1 MEQLIQDVLRI
12 LNQPGTPE
20 DLKDSIQD
28 VIQNHKENTVNPE
41 SSQKSQDQNVALL
54 KERLAEQ
61 KLLSRKSETKANNLI
76 NINKQRNETLFE
88 NYKKEMEN
96 EKHSLLRKVET
107 FEQKNKKLSENL
119 TNLPALQEELGKV
132 QELLTS
138 EKAVQEKLLDE
149 KARAERE
156 LDKAKTKLEAQSSE
170 KDESKKIK
178 ESIKQIKNYKT
189 ENLNLKKQLEELS
202 KKDTG
207 RGDLEAEIA
216 DFQNKITDLQEK
228 LTAVEVEKDELNK
241 HKEELLALQEEK
253 AGETKEAKE
262 AGEAGEAKKF
272 DDELNSL
279 DEQSKS
285 FKIINQLN
293 EESFAVFKT
302 ALSSTQS
309 FDERISKLDIFIK
322 KTKEHIQAI
331 TEENNDAE
339 STEKISTDVLD
350 YFSTQIEKK
359 EAIKGILIKEKE
371 LNRLNNEEE
380 GGSTVIIQRKVNKK
394 HAAHGGSWKVAYAD
408 FVTAMMAFFLMLW
421 LLSMLSQESRDNLKE
436 YFKSYKAFKHTGKTD
451 KKSSDSIKQADTDS
465 LNDVRMVEEIKKRFQ
480 GADEHLKVENVPGGI
495 RIQVMDLM
503 DKPMFEAGSAR
514 FTQTALSIME
524 FVAMRIKDLPGNIIL
539 EGHTDGTQY
548 QGSTK
553 SNWELSM
560 ERASAARIKLVSHGM
575 IAARIRRIIAYGGT
589 EPLTPGDYF
598 NPSNRRISII
608 LITDEIADVYKEKTS
623 PVNSEESPQH

>member
-1 MEQLIQDVLRI
+1 MDLLIQEVLRI

-28 VIQNHKENTVNPE
+28 AIQLHKENSMNLD
-41 SSQKSQDQNVALL
+41 SSQKSKDQNVALL

-61 KLLSRKSETKANNLI
+61 KVLSRKSETKANNLI
-76 NINKQRNETLFE
+76 NINKQRNESLFE
-88 NYKKEMEN
+88 NYKKEMES
-96 EKHSLLRKVET
+96 EKHGLLRKVES
-107 FEQKNKKLSENL
+107 FEQKNKKLSDNL
-119 TNLPALQEELGKV
+119 TNMPALEEELQKI

-156 LDKAKTKLEAQSSE
+156 LEKAKIKLEAQSPGEDNSKAI
-170 KDESKKIK
+170 KD
-178 ESIKQIKNYKT
+178 SIKQIKNYKT
-189 ENLNLKKQLEELS
+189 ENLNLKKQLEKLT
-202 KKDTG
+202 KKDTELAAD
-207 RGDLEAEIA
+207 RGVLEEEVAE
-216 DFQNKITDLQEK
+216 FQSKIKELQEK
-228 LTAVEVEKDELNK
+228 LTSVEVEKDELNK
-241 HKEELLALQEEK
+241 HKDELLALQEEK
-253 AGETKEAKE
+253 AGEV
-262 AGEAGEAKKF
+262 GEEQKF
-272 DDELNSL
+272 DNELNVL
-279 DEQSKS
+279 DEQSKN

-293 EESFAVFKT
+293 EESFEVFKT

-309 FDERISKLDIFIK
+309 FDERISKLDVFIK
-322 KTKEHIQAI
+322 KTKEHIETI
-331 TEENNDAE
+331 TKENNDTDSAE
-339 STEKISTDVLD
+339 NYSTDILD
-350 YFSTQIEKK
+350 YFSNQIGKK
-359 EAIKGILIKEKE
+359 EALKGILIKEKE
-371 LNRLNNEEE
+371 LNRLNTEDE

-436 YFKSYKAFKHTGKTD
+436 YFKSYKAFKHTGKQD
-451 KKSSDSIKQADTDS
+451 SKSSDSVKQADSSS
-465 LNDVRMVEEIKKRFQ
+465 LNDVRMVEELKKRFQ

-503 DKPMFEAGSAR
+503 DKPMFEPGSAK
-514 FTQTALSIME
+514 FTEAALSIME
-524 FVAMRIKDLPGNIIL
+524 FIAMRIKDLPGNIIL

-548 QGSTK
+548 QGSSK

-560 ERASAARIKLVSHGM
+560 ERASAARIELENHGM

-589 EPLTPGDYF
+589 EPLTPDDYF

-608 LITDEIADVYKEKTS
+608 IITDEIADIYKEKTF
-623 PVNSEESPQH
+623 SENNEKSVKH

>member
-1 MEQLIQDVLRI
+1 MDQLIQDVLRI

-28 VIQNHKENTVNPE
+28 AIQLHKENITNLDN
-41 SSQKSQDQNVALL
+41 SQKSKDQNVALL

-88 NYKKEMEN
+88 NYKREMEN

-119 TNLPALQEELGKV
+119 TNLPALQEELEKV

-138 EKAVQEKLLDE
+138 EKVVQGKLLDE

-156 LDKAKTKLEAQSSE
+156 LEKAKTKLEAQSPE
-170 KDESKKIK
+170 EDNSKKIK

-189 ENLNLKKQLEELS
+189 ENQNLKKQLEELS

-207 RGDLEAEIA
+207 RGNLEAEIA
-216 DFQNKITDLQEK
+216 DFQNEITELQEK
-228 LTAVEVEKDELNK
+228 LAAVEVEKDELNK
-241 HKEELLALQEEK
+241 HKEELLSLQEEK
-253 AGETKEAKE
+253 AEEAEE
-262 AGEAGEAKKF
+262 AGEAGEAQKF
-272 DDELNSL
+272 NDELNAL
-279 DEQSKS
+279 DEQSKD
-285 FKIINQLN
+285 FKIINKLD

-309 FDERISKLDIFIK
+309 FDERISKLDVFIK

-350 YFSTQIEKK
+350 YFSAQIEKK

-451 KKSSDSIKQADTDS
+451 KKSSDSIKQADTNS

-548 QGSTK
+548 QDSIK

-560 ERASAARIKLVSHGM
+560 ERASAARIELVSQGM
-575 IAARIRRIIAYGGT
+575 ISARIRRIIAYGGT
-589 EPLTPGDYF
+589 EPLIPGDYF

-608 LITDEIADVYKEKTS
+608 LITDEIADVYKENTS
-623 PVNSEESPQH
+623 PENSEESAQH

>member
-1 MEQLIQDVLRI
+1 MDQLIQDVLRI

-28 VIQNHKENTVNPE
+28 AIQLHKENITNLDN
-41 SSQKSQDQNVALL
+41 SQKSKDQNVALL

-88 NYKKEMEN
+88 NYKREMEN

-119 TNLPALQEELGKV
+119 TNLPALQEELEKV

-138 EKAVQEKLLDE
+138 EKVVQGKLLDE

-156 LDKAKTKLEAQSSE
+156 LEKAKTKLEARSPE
-170 KDESKKIK
+170 EDNSKKIK

-189 ENLNLKKQLEELS
+189 ENQNLKKQLEELS

-207 RGDLEAEIA
+207 RGNLEAEIA
-216 DFQNKITDLQEK
+216 DFQNEITELQEK
-228 LTAVEVEKDELNK
+228 LAAVEVEKDELNK
-241 HKEELLALQEEK
+241 HKEELLSLQEEK
-253 AGETKEAKE
+253 AEE
-262 AGEAGEAKKF
+262 AGEAGEAGEAQKF
-272 DDELNSL
+272 NDELNAL
-279 DEQSKS
+279 DEQSKD
-285 FKIINQLN
+285 FKIINKLD

-309 FDERISKLDIFIK
+309 FDERISKLDVFIK
-322 KTKEHIQAI
+322 KTKVHIQAI

-350 YFSTQIEKK
+350 YFTAQIEKK

-451 KKSSDSIKQADTDS
+451 KKSSDSIKQADTNS

-548 QGSTK
+548 QDSIK

-560 ERASAARIKLVSHGM
+560 ERASAARIELVSQGM
-575 IAARIRRIIAYGGT
+575 ISARIRRIIAYGGT
-589 EPLTPGDYF
+589 EPLIPGDYF

-608 LITDEIADVYKEKTS
+608 LITDEIADVYKENTS
-623 PVNSEESPQH
+623 PENSEESAQH

>member
-1 MEQLIQDVLRI
+1 MDQLIQDVLRI

-28 VIQNHKENTVNPE
+28 AIQLHKENTVNPE
-41 SSQKSQDQNVALL
+41 SSQKSQDHNVALL

-88 NYKKEMEN
+88 NFKREMEN

-156 LDKAKTKLEAQSSE
+156 LEKAKTKLEAQSPE

-216 DFQNKITDLQEK
+216 DFQNKITELQEK

-253 AGETKEAKE
+253 AGE
-262 AGEAGEAKKF
+262 AGEAGEAVEAGEARKF
-272 DDELNSL
+272 NDELNTL

-309 FDERISKLDIFIK
+309 FDERISKLDVFIK
-322 KTKEHIQAI
+322 KTKEHIQTI
-331 TEENNDAE
+331 TEDNNDAE

-350 YFSTQIEKK
+350 YFSAQVEKK

-451 KKSSDSIKQADTDS
+451 KKSSDSVKQADTNS

-503 DKPMFEAGSAR
+503 DKPMFEPGSAR

-548 QGSTK
+548 QGTIK

-560 ERASAARIKLVSHGM
+560 ARASAARIELVSHGM

-589 EPLTPGDYF
+589 EPLIPDDYF

-623 PVNSEESPQH
+623 PVNSEEGAQQ

>member
-1 MEQLIQDVLRI
+1 MDQLIQDVLRI

-20 DLKDSIQD
+20 TLKDSIQD
-28 VIQNHKENTVNPE
+28 AIQFHKENTTNLDG
-41 SSQKSQDQNVALL
+41 SQKPKDQSIALL

-107 FEQKNKKLSENL
+107 FEQRNKKLSENL
-119 TNLPALQEELGKV
+119 TNLPALQEELEKV

-156 LDKAKTKLEAQSSE
+156 LEKAKTKLEAQSPGE
-170 KDESKKIK
+170 EDTKKIK
-178 ESIKQIKNYKT
+178 ESIKQIKNYKA
-189 ENLNLKKQLEELS
+189 ENLNLKKQLEELT
-202 KKDTG
+202 KKETG
-207 RGDLEAEIA
+207 RADLEGEITE
-216 DFQNKITDLQEK
+216 FQNEITELQEK
-228 LTAVEVEKDELNK
+228 LAAVEVEKDELNK

-253 AGETKEAKE
+253 AGEAEE
-262 AGEAGEAKKF
+262 NQKF
-272 DDELNSL
+272 NDELNVL

-285 FKIINQLN
+285 FKIINKLD

-309 FDERISKLDIFIK
+309 FDERISKLDVFIK

-350 YFSTQIEKK
+350 YFSAQIEKK
-359 EAIKGILIKEKE
+359 EAIKGILVKEKE

-394 HAAHGGSWKVAYAD
+394 HRAHGGSWKVAYAD

-421 LLSMLSQESRDNLKE
+421 LISMLSQESRDNLKE

-451 KKSSDSIKQADTDS
+451 KKSSDSVKQADTNS
-465 LNDVRMVEEIKKRFQ
+465 LNDVRLVEEIKKRFQ

-503 DKPMFEAGSAR
+503 DKPMFEAGSAK

-524 FVAMRIKDLPGNIIL
+524 FVAMRIKDLPGNIII

-548 QGSTK
+548 QDSKK

-575 IAARIRRIIAYGGT
+575 IAARIRRIIGYAGT
-589 EPLTPGDYF
+589 EPLIPDDYF

-608 LITDEIADVYKEKTS
+608 LITDEIADIYKEKTS
-623 PVNSEESPQH
+623 VINSEESAPH

>member
-1 MEQLIQDVLRI
+1 MDQLIQDVLRI

-28 VIQNHKENTVNPE
+28 AIQLHKENITNLDN
-41 SSQKSQDQNVALL
+41 SQKSKDQNVALL

-88 NYKKEMEN
+88 NYKREMEN

-119 TNLPALQEELGKV
+119 TNLPALQEELEKV

-138 EKAVQEKLLDE
+138 EKVVQGKLLDE

-156 LDKAKTKLEAQSSE
+156 LEKAKTKLEAQSPE
-170 KDESKKIK
+170 EDNSKKIK

-189 ENLNLKKQLEELS
+189 ENQNLKKQLEELN

-207 RGDLEAEIA
+207 RGNLEAEIT
-216 DFQNKITDLQEK
+216 DFQNEITELQEK
-228 LTAVEVEKDELNK
+228 LAAVEVEKDELNK
-241 HKEELLALQEEK
+241 HKEELLSLQEERAEE
-253 AGETKEAKE
+253 AGE

-272 DDELNSL
+272 NDELNAL
-279 DEQSKS
+279 DEQSKD
-285 FKIINQLN
+285 FKIINKLD

-309 FDERISKLDIFIK
+309 FDERISKLDVFIK

-350 YFSTQIEKK
+350 YFTAQIEKK

-451 KKSSDSIKQADTDS
+451 KKSSDSVKQADSSS

-548 QGSTK
+548 QDSTK

-560 ERASAARIKLVSHGM
+560 ERASAARIELVSHGM

-589 EPLTPGDYF
+589 EPLIPGDYF

-608 LITDEIADVYKEKTS
+608 LITDEIADVYKENTS
-623 PVNSEESPQH
+623 PENSEESAQH

>member
-1 MEQLIQDVLRI
+1 MDQLIQDVLRI

-28 VIQNHKENTVNPE
+28 AIQLHKENITNLDN
-41 SSQKSQDQNVALL
+41 SQKSKDQNVALL

-88 NYKKEMEN
+88 NYKREMEN

-119 TNLPALQEELGKV
+119 TNLPALQEELEKV

-138 EKAVQEKLLDE
+138 EKVVQGKLLDE

-156 LDKAKTKLEAQSSE
+156 LEKAKTKLEAQSPE
-170 KDESKKIK
+170 EDNSKKIK

-189 ENLNLKKQLEELS
+189 ENQNLKKQLEELS

-207 RGDLEAEIA
+207 RGNLEAEIA
-216 DFQNKITDLQEK
+216 DFQSEITELQEK
-228 LTAVEVEKDELNK
+228 LAAVEVEKDELNK
-241 HKEELLALQEEK
+241 HKEELLSLQEEK
-253 AGETKEAKE
+253 AEEAGEE
-262 AGEAGEAKKF
+262 GEAGEAQKF
-272 DDELNSL
+272 NDELNAL
-279 DEQSKS
+279 DEQSKD
-285 FKIINQLN
+285 FKIINKLD

-309 FDERISKLDIFIK
+309 FDERISKLDVFIK
-322 KTKEHIQAI
+322 KTKVHIQAI

-350 YFSTQIEKK
+350 YFTAQIEKK

-451 KKSSDSIKQADTDS
+451 KKSSDSIKQADTNS

-548 QGSTK
+548 QDSIK

-560 ERASAARIKLVSHGM
+560 ERASAARIELVSQGM

-589 EPLTPGDYF
+589 EPLIPGDYF

-608 LITDEIADVYKEKTS
+608 LITDEIADVYKENTS
-623 PVNSEESPQH
+623 PDNSEESAQH

>member
-1 MEQLIQDVLRI
+1 MDQLIQDVLRI

-28 VIQNHKENTVNPE
+28 AIQLHKENITNLDN
-41 SSQKSQDQNVALL
+41 SQKSKDQNVALL

-88 NYKKEMEN
+88 NYKREMEN

-119 TNLPALQEELGKV
+119 TNLPALQEELEKV

-138 EKAVQEKLLDE
+138 EKVVQGKLLDE

-156 LDKAKTKLEAQSSE
+156 LEKAKTKLEAQSPE
-170 KDESKKIK
+170 EDNSKKIK

-189 ENLNLKKQLEELS
+189 ENQNLKKQLEELS

-207 RGDLEAEIA
+207 RGNLEAEIT
-216 DFQNKITDLQEK
+216 DFQNEITELQEK
-228 LTAVEVEKDELNK
+228 LAAVEVEKDELNK
-241 HKEELLALQEEK
+241 HKEELLSLQEERAEE
-253 AGETKEAKE
+253 AGE

-272 DDELNSL
+272 NDELNAL
-279 DEQSKS
+279 DEQSKD
-285 FKIINQLN
+285 FKIINKLD

-309 FDERISKLDIFIK
+309 FDERISKLDVFIK

-350 YFSTQIEKK
+350 YFSAQIEKK

-380 GGSTVIIQRKVNKK
+380 GGSTVIIQRKINKK

-451 KKSSDSIKQADTDS
+451 KKSSDSIKQADSSS

-548 QGSTK
+548 QDSIK

-560 ERASAARIKLVSHGM
+560 ERASAARIELVSQGM
-575 IAARIRRIIAYGGT
+575 ISARIRRIIAYGGT
-589 EPLTPGDYF
+589 EPLIPGDYF

-608 LITDEIADVYKEKTS
+608 LITDEIADVYKENTS
-623 PVNSEESPQH
+623 PENSEEIAQH

>member
-1 MEQLIQDVLRI
+1 MDQLIQDVLRI

-20 DLKDSIQD
+20 TLKDSIQD
-28 VIQNHKENTVNPE
+28 AIQFHKENTTNLDG
-41 SSQKSQDQNVALL
+41 SQKPKDQSIALL

-107 FEQKNKKLSENL
+107 FEQRNKKLSENL
-119 TNLPALQEELGKV
+119 TNLPALQEELEKV

-156 LDKAKTKLEAQSSE
+156 LEKAKTKLEAQSPGE
-170 KDESKKIK
+170 EDTKKIK
-178 ESIKQIKNYKT
+178 ESIKQIKNYKA
-189 ENLNLKKQLEELS
+189 ENLNLKKQLEELT
-202 KKDTG
+202 KKETG
-207 RGDLEAEIA
+207 RADLEGEITE
-216 DFQNKITDLQEK
+216 FQNEITELQEK
-228 LTAVEVEKDELNK
+228 LAAVEVEKDELNK

-253 AGETKEAKE
+253 AGEAEE
-262 AGEAGEAKKF
+262 NQKF
-272 DDELNSL
+272 NDELNVL

-285 FKIINQLN
+285 FKIINKLD

-309 FDERISKLDIFIK
+309 FDERISKLDVFIK

-350 YFSTQIEKK
+350 YFSAQIEKK
-359 EAIKGILIKEKE
+359 EAIKGILVKEKE

-394 HAAHGGSWKVAYAD
+394 HGAHGGSWKVAYAD

-421 LLSMLSQESRDNLKE
+421 LISMLSQESRDNLKE

-451 KKSSDSIKQADTDS
+451 KKSSDSVKQADTNS
-465 LNDVRMVEEIKKRFQ
+465 LNDVRLVEEIKKRFQ

-503 DKPMFEAGSAR
+503 DKPMFEAGSAK

-524 FVAMRIKDLPGNIIL
+524 FVAMRIKDLPGNIII

-548 QGSTK
+548 QDSKK

-575 IAARIRRIIAYGGT
+575 IAARIRRIIGYAGT
-589 EPLTPGDYF
+589 EPLIPDDYF

-608 LITDEIADVYKEKTS
+608 LITDEIADIYKEKTS
-623 PVNSEESPQH
+623 VINSEESAPH

>member
-1 MEQLIQDVLRI
+1 MDQLIQDVLRI

-28 VIQNHKENTVNPE
+28 AIQLHKENITNLDN
-41 SSQKSQDQNVALL
+41 SQKSKDQNVALL

-88 NYKKEMEN
+88 NYKREMEN

-119 TNLPALQEELGKV
+119 TNLPALQEELEKV

-138 EKAVQEKLLDE
+138 EKVVQGKLLDE

-156 LDKAKTKLEAQSSE
+156 LEKAKTKLEARSPE
-170 KDESKKIK
+170 EDNSKKIK

-189 ENLNLKKQLEELS
+189 ENQNLKKQLEELN

-207 RGDLEAEIA
+207 RGNLEAEIA
-216 DFQNKITDLQEK
+216 DFQNEITELQEK
-228 LTAVEVEKDELNK
+228 LAAVEVEKDELNK
-241 HKEELLALQEEK
+241 HKEELLSLQEEK
-253 AGETKEAKE
+253 AEEAGEE
-262 AGEAGEAKKF
+262 GEAGEAQKF
-272 DDELNSL
+272 NDELNAL
-279 DEQSKS
+279 DEQSKD
-285 FKIINQLN
+285 FKIINKLD

-309 FDERISKLDIFIK
+309 FDERISKLDVFIK

-350 YFSTQIEKK
+350 YFTAQIEKK

-451 KKSSDSIKQADTDS
+451 KKSSDSIKQADTNS

-548 QGSTK
+548 QDSTK

-560 ERASAARIKLVSHGM
+560 ERASAARIELVSHGM

-589 EPLTPGDYF
+589 EPLIPDDYF

-608 LITDEIADVYKEKTS
+608 LITDEIADVYKENTS
-623 PVNSEESPQH
+623 PKNSEESAQH

>member
-1 MEQLIQDVLRI
+1 MDQLIQDVLRI

-20 DLKDSIQD
+20 TLKDSIQD
-28 VIQNHKENTVNPE
+28 AIQFHKENTTNLDG
-41 SSQKSQDQNVALL
+41 SQKPKDQSIALL

-107 FEQKNKKLSENL
+107 FEQRNKKLSENL
-119 TNLPALQEELGKV
+119 TNLPALQEELEKV

-156 LDKAKTKLEAQSSE
+156 LEKAKTKLEAQSPGE
-170 KDESKKIK
+170 EDTKKIK
-178 ESIKQIKNYKT
+178 ESIKQIKNYKA
-189 ENLNLKKQLEELS
+189 ENLNLKKQLEELT
-202 KKDTG
+202 KKETG
-207 RGDLEAEIA
+207 RADLEGEITE
-216 DFQNKITDLQEK
+216 FQNEITELQEK
-228 LTAVEVEKDELNK
+228 LAAVEVEKDELNK
-241 HKEELLALQEEK
+241 HKEELLALQAEK
-253 AGETKEAKE
+253 T
-262 AGEAGEAKKF
+262 GEAEENQKF
-272 DDELNSL
+272 NDELNVL

-285 FKIINQLN
+285 FKIINKLD

-309 FDERISKLDIFIK
+309 FDERISKLDVFIK

-350 YFSTQIEKK
+350 YFSAQIEKK
-359 EAIKGILIKEKE
+359 EAIKGILVKEKE

-394 HAAHGGSWKVAYAD
+394 HRAHGGSWKVAYAD

-421 LLSMLSQESRDNLKE
+421 LISMLSQESRDNLKE

-451 KKSSDSIKQADTDS
+451 KKSSDSVKQADTNS
-465 LNDVRMVEEIKKRFQ
+465 LNDVRLVEEIKKRFQ

-503 DKPMFEAGSAR
+503 DKPMFEAGSAK

-524 FVAMRIKDLPGNIIL
+524 FVAMRIKDLPGNIII

-548 QGSTK
+548 QDSKK

-575 IAARIRRIIAYGGT
+575 IAARIRRIIGYAGT
-589 EPLTPGDYF
+589 EPLIPDDYF

-608 LITDEIADVYKEKTS
+608 LITDEIADIYKEKTS
-623 PVNSEESPQH
+623 VINSEESAPH

>member
-1 MEQLIQDVLRI
+1 MDQLIQDVLRI

-28 VIQNHKENTVNPE
+28 AIQLHKENITNLDN
-41 SSQKSQDQNVALL
+41 SQKLKDQNVALL

-88 NYKKEMEN
+88 NYKREMEN

-119 TNLPALQEELGKV
+119 TNLPALQEELEKV

-138 EKAVQEKLLDE
+138 EKVVQGKLLDE

-156 LDKAKTKLEAQSSE
+156 LEKAKTKLEAQSPE
-170 KDESKKIK
+170 EDNSKKIK

-189 ENLNLKKQLEELS
+189 ENQNLKKQLEELS

-207 RGDLEAEIA
+207 RGNLEAEIA
-216 DFQNKITDLQEK
+216 DFQNEITELQEK
-228 LTAVEVEKDELNK
+228 LAAVEVEKDELNK
-241 HKEELLALQEEK
+241 HKEELLSLQEERAEE
-253 AGETKEAKE
+253 AGE

-272 DDELNSL
+272 NDELNAL
-279 DEQSKS
+279 DEQSKD
-285 FKIINQLN
+285 FKIINKLD

-309 FDERISKLDIFIK
+309 FDERISKLDVFIK

-350 YFSTQIEKK
+350 YFSAQIEKK

-451 KKSSDSIKQADTDS
+451 KKSSDSVKQADSSS

-548 QGSTK
+548 QDSTK

-560 ERASAARIKLVSHGM
+560 ERASAARIELVSQGM

-589 EPLTPGDYF
+589 EPLIPDDYF

-608 LITDEIADVYKEKTS
+608 LITDEIADVYKENTS
-623 PVNSEESPQH
+623 PKNSEESAQH

>member
-1 MEQLIQDVLRI
+1 MDQLIQDVLRI

-28 VIQNHKENTVNPE
+28 AIQLHKENITNLDN
-41 SSQKSQDQNVALL
+41 SQKSKDQNVALL

-88 NYKKEMEN
+88 NYKREMEN

-119 TNLPALQEELGKV
+119 TNLPALQEELEKV

-138 EKAVQEKLLDE
+138 EKVVQGKLLDE

-156 LDKAKTKLEAQSSE
+156 LEKAKTKLEAQSPE
-170 KDESKKIK
+170 EDNSKKIK

-189 ENLNLKKQLEELS
+189 ENQNLKKQLEELS

-207 RGDLEAEIA
+207 RGNLEAEIA
-216 DFQNKITDLQEK
+216 DFQNEITELQEK
-228 LTAVEVEKDELNK
+228 LAAVEVEKDELNK
-241 HKEELLALQEEK
+241 HKEELLSLQEEK
-253 AGETKEAKE
+253 AEE
-262 AGEAGEAKKF
+262 AGEAGEAGEAQKF
-272 DDELNSL
+272 NDELNAL
-279 DEQSKS
+279 DEQSKD
-285 FKIINQLN
+285 FKIINKLD

-309 FDERISKLDIFIK
+309 FDERISKLDVFIK
-322 KTKEHIQAI
+322 KTKVHIQAI

-350 YFSTQIEKK
+350 YFTAQIEKK

-451 KKSSDSIKQADTDS
+451 KKSSDSIKQADTNS

-548 QGSTK
+548 QDSIK

-560 ERASAARIKLVSHGM
+560 ERASAARIELVSQGM
-575 IAARIRRIIAYGGT
+575 ISARIRRIIAYGGT
-589 EPLTPGDYF
+589 EPLIPGDYF

-608 LITDEIADVYKEKTS
+608 LITDEIADVYKENTS
-623 PVNSEESPQH
+623 PDNSEESAQH

>member
-1 MEQLIQDVLRI
+1 MDQLIQDVLRI

-28 VIQNHKENTVNPE
+28 AIQLHKENITNLDN
-41 SSQKSQDQNVALL
+41 SQKLKDQNVALL

-88 NYKKEMEN
+88 NYKREMEN

-119 TNLPALQEELGKV
+119 TNLPALQEELEKV

-138 EKAVQEKLLDE
+138 EKVVQGKLLDE

-156 LDKAKTKLEAQSSE
+156 LEKAKTKLEAQSPE
-170 KDESKKIK
+170 EDNSKKIK

-189 ENLNLKKQLEELS
+189 ENQNLKKQLEELS

-207 RGDLEAEIA
+207 RGNLEAEIA
-216 DFQNKITDLQEK
+216 DFQNEITELQEK
-228 LTAVEVEKDELNK
+228 LAAVEVEKDELNK
-241 HKEELLALQEEK
+241 HKEELLSLQEERAEE
-253 AGETKEAKE
+253 AGE

-272 DDELNSL
+272 NDELNAL
-279 DEQSKS
+279 DEQSKD
-285 FKIINQLN
+285 FKIINKLD

-309 FDERISKLDIFIK
+309 FDERISKLDVFIK

-350 YFSTQIEKK
+350 YFSAQIEKK

-451 KKSSDSIKQADTDS
+451 KKSSDSIKQADTNS

-548 QGSTK
+548 QDSTK

-560 ERASAARIKLVSHGM
+560 ERASAARIELVSHGM

-589 EPLTPGDYF
+589 EPLIPDDYF

-608 LITDEIADVYKEKTS
+608 LITDEIADVYKENTS
-623 PVNSEESPQH
+623 PKNSEESAQH

>member
-1 MEQLIQDVLRI
+1 MDQLIQDVLRI

-20 DLKDSIQD
+20 DLKGSIED
-28 VIQNHKENTVNPE
+28 AIQNHKENTTNLD
-41 SSQKSQDQNVALL
+41 SSKKSKDQNVALL

-88 NYKKEMEN
+88 NFKREMEN

-138 EKAVQEKLLDE
+138 EKAMQEKLLDE

-156 LDKAKTKLEAQSSE
+156 LEKAKTKLEEQSPQ
-170 KDESKKIK
+170 KDDSKKIK
-178 ESIKQIKNYKT
+178 ESIKQIKNYKN

-207 RGDLEAEIA
+207 RGNLEAEIA
-216 DFQNKITDLQEK
+216 DFQNEITELQEK
-228 LTAVEVEKDELNK
+228 LAAVEVEKDELNK

-253 AGETKEAKE
+253 AGEAEEAEE
-262 AGEAGEAKKF
+262 AQKF
-272 DDELNSL
+272 DDELNAL
-279 DEQSKS
+279 DEQSKN
-285 FKIINQLN
+285 FKIINKLD

-309 FDERISKLDIFIK
+309 FDERISKLDVFIK

-339 STEKISTDVLD
+339 STEKISTNVLD
-350 YFSTQIEKK
+350 YFSAQIEKK

-451 KKSSDSIKQADTDS
+451 KKSSDSVKQADTNS

-560 ERASAARIKLVSHGM
+560 ERASAARIELVSHGM

-589 EPLTPGDYF
+589 EPLIPDDYF

-623 PVNSEESPQH
+623 PKNIEESAQH

>member
-1 MEQLIQDVLRI
+1 MDQLIQDVLRI

-28 VIQNHKENTVNPE
+28 AIQLHKENITNLDN
-41 SSQKSQDQNVALL
+41 SQKSKDQNVALL

-88 NYKKEMEN
+88 NYKREMEN

-119 TNLPALQEELGKV
+119 TNLPVLQEELEKV

-138 EKAVQEKLLDE
+138 EKVVQGKLLDE

-156 LDKAKTKLEAQSSE
+156 LEKAKTKLEARSPE
-170 KDESKKIK
+170 EDNSKKIK

-189 ENLNLKKQLEELS
+189 ENQNLKKQLEELS

-207 RGDLEAEIA
+207 RGNLEAEIA
-216 DFQNKITDLQEK
+216 DFQNEITELQEK
-228 LTAVEVEKDELNK
+228 LAAVEVEKDELNK
-241 HKEELLALQEEK
+241 HKEELLSLQEEK
-253 AGETKEAKE
+253 AEE
-262 AGEAGEAKKF
+262 AGEAGEAQKF
-272 DDELNSL
+272 NDELNAL
-279 DEQSKS
+279 DEQSKD
-285 FKIINQLN
+285 FKIINKLD

-309 FDERISKLDIFIK
+309 FDERISKLDVFIK

-350 YFSTQIEKK
+350 YFTAQIEKK

-451 KKSSDSIKQADTDS
+451 KKSSDSIKQADTNS

-548 QGSTK
+548 QDSIK

-560 ERASAARIKLVSHGM
+560 ERASAARIELVSQGM
-575 IAARIRRIIAYGGT
+575 ISARIRRIIAYGGT
-589 EPLTPGDYF
+589 EPLIPGDYF

-608 LITDEIADVYKEKTS
+608 LITDEIADVYKENTS
-623 PVNSEESPQH
+623 PENSEESAQH

>member
-1 MEQLIQDVLRI
+1 MDQLIQDVLRI

-28 VIQNHKENTVNPE
+28 AIQLHKENITNLDN
-41 SSQKSQDQNVALL
+41 SQKSKDQNVALL

-88 NYKKEMEN
+88 NYKREMEN

-119 TNLPALQEELGKV
+119 TNLPALQEELEKV

-138 EKAVQEKLLDE
+138 EKVVQGKLLDE

-156 LDKAKTKLEAQSSE
+156 LEKAKTKLEARLPE
-170 KDESKKIK
+170 EDNSKKIK

-189 ENLNLKKQLEELS
+189 ENQNLKKQLEELS

-207 RGDLEAEIA
+207 RGNLEAEIA
-216 DFQNKITDLQEK
+216 DFQNEITELQEK
-228 LTAVEVEKDELNK
+228 LAAVEVEKDELNK
-241 HKEELLALQEEK
+241 HKEELLSLQEEK
-253 AGETKEAKE
+253 AEEAGEE
-262 AGEAGEAKKF
+262 GEAGEAQKF
-272 DDELNSL
+272 NDELNAL
-279 DEQSKS
+279 DEQSKD
-285 FKIINQLN
+285 FKIINKLD

-309 FDERISKLDIFIK
+309 FDERISKLDVFIK

-350 YFSTQIEKK
+350 YFTAQIEKK

-451 KKSSDSIKQADTDS
+451 KKSSDSIKQADTNS

-548 QGSTK
+548 QDSIK

-560 ERASAARIKLVSHGM
+560 ERASAARIELVSQGM
-575 IAARIRRIIAYGGT
+575 ISARIRRIIAYGGT
-589 EPLTPGDYF
+589 EPLIPGDYF

-608 LITDEIADVYKEKTS
+608 LITDEIADVYKENTS
-623 PVNSEESPQH
+623 PENSEESAQH

>member
-1 MEQLIQDVLRI
+1 MDQLIQDVLRI

-28 VIQNHKENTVNPE
+28 AIQLHKENITNLDN
-41 SSQKSQDQNVALL
+41 SQKSKDQNVALL

-88 NYKKEMEN
+88 NYKREMEN

-119 TNLPALQEELGKV
+119 TNLPALQEELEKV

-138 EKAVQEKLLDE
+138 EKVVQGKLLDE

-156 LDKAKTKLEAQSSE
+156 LEKAKTKLEAQSPE
-170 KDESKKIK
+170 EDNSKKIK

-189 ENLNLKKQLEELS
+189 ENQNLKKQLEELN

-207 RGDLEAEIA
+207 RGNLEAEIT
-216 DFQNKITDLQEK
+216 DFQNEITELQEK
-228 LTAVEVEKDELNK
+228 LAAVEVEKDELNK
-241 HKEELLALQEEK
+241 HKEELLSLQEEK
-253 AGETKEAKE
+253 AEEAGEE
-262 AGEAGEAKKF
+262 GEAGEAQKF
-272 DDELNSL
+272 NDELNAL
-279 DEQSKS
+279 DEQSKD
-285 FKIINQLN
+285 FKIINKLD

-309 FDERISKLDIFIK
+309 FDERISKLDVFIK

-350 YFSTQIEKK
+350 YFSAQIEKK

-451 KKSSDSIKQADTDS
+451 KKSSDSVKQADSSS

-548 QGSTK
+548 QDSTK

-560 ERASAARIKLVSHGM
+560 ERASAARIELVSHGM

-589 EPLTPGDYF
+589 EPLIPDDYF

-608 LITDEIADVYKEKTS
+608 LITDEIADVYKENTS
-623 PVNSEESPQH
+623 PKNSEESAQH